1 MIKKA
6 VHISGIKQMNTEQ
19 NKKTENAIKTKG
31 VRYST

>member
-6 VHISGIKQMNTEQ
+6 VQISGIKYMNTEH

>member
-6 VHISGIKQMNTEQ
+6 VHISGIKQMNTEH
-19 NKKTENAIKTKG
+19 NIKTENAIKTKG